1 MKISTDHGY
10 DTDFIPTDNQ
20 VTNTLNKFRNH
31 LCIVMIK
38 IKKKNDQTF
47 SFNFA
52 KVFPKSDILT
62 NKNSDYFAEC
72 FYENVTSC
80 IPKSIILSGL
90 TLADVH
96 SVYKKKSKNSK
107 DNYESISI
115 LSSISK
121 IYERCI
127 YDEIQLFFD
136 SILSKYPSGSRGG
149 YNIQHC

>member
-10 DTDFIPTDNQ
+10 DADFMPTDDQ
-20 VTNTLNKFRNH
+20 VTNALNKFKNH
-31 LCIVMIK
+31 LCIVMIN

-107 DNYESISI
+107 NNYESISI

>member
-1 MKISTDHGY
+1 
-10 DTDFIPTDNQ
+10 
-20 VTNTLNKFRNH
+20 
-31 LCIVMIK
+31 MIN

-96 SVYKKKSKNSK
+96 LVYKKKSKNYK
-107 DNYESISI
+107 NNYESISILSSISNHESVSI

>member
-1 MKISTDHGY
+1 
-10 DTDFIPTDNQ
+10 
-20 VTNTLNKFRNH
+20 
-31 LCIVMIK
+31 MIN

-107 DNYESISI
+107 NNYESISI

>member
-1 MKISTDHGY
+1 M
-10 DTDFIPTDNQ
+10 PTDDQ
-20 VTNTLNKFRNH
+20 VTNALNKFKNH
-31 LCIVMIK
+31 LCIVMIN

-80 IPKSIILSGL
+80 ISKSIILSGL
-90 TLADVH
+90 TLADVP

-107 DNYESISI
+107 DNYESINI

>member
-1 MKISTDHGY
+1 M
-10 DTDFIPTDNQ
+10 PTDDQ
-20 VTNTLNKFRNH
+20 VTNALNKFKNH
-31 LCIVMIK
+31 LCIVMIN

-96 SVYKKKSKNSK
+96 SVYKKSPKTPKITMSQLAYYPVFPKFTK
-107 DNYESISI
+107 DVSMMKFSSFLI
-115 LSSISK
+115 LYCPNIH
-121 IYERCI
+121 
-127 YDEIQLFFD
+127 QGLVAATT
-136 SILSKYPSGSRGG
+136 
-149 YNIQHC
+149 YNTAR

>member
-47 SFNFA
+47 SFNFV

-62 NKNSDYFAEC
+62 NKNSDYFGEY
-72 FYENVTSC
+72 FYKNVTNC
-80 IPKSIILSGL
+80 ISKSIILSGL
-90 TLADVH
+90 TLADVP

-107 DNYESISI
+107 ENYESVSI
-115 LSSISK
+115 LSSVSK

-127 YDEIQLFFD
+127 YDEIQLFFA
-136 SILSKYPSGSRGG
+136 SILSKYPSGFRGG
-149 YNIQHC
+149 YNMQHC